1 MSNIWRQIGKE
12 AFPGVEFTNQIDLYK
27 HAARLIA
34 AASLSVTVERSVADG
49 QASHDVAAEISGV
62 ISELSDDLIARAAN
76 ETGYMYAVADYENK
90 SNAKLFQLLQ
100 GVQEVQTS
108 LVTE

>member
-1 MSNIWRQIGKE
+1 MSNVWRQIGKE
-12 AFPGVEFTNQIDLYK
+12 AFPEVEFTSQIDLYK

-34 AASLSVTVERSVADG
+34 AASLSVTVEHSISYG
-49 QASHDVAAEISGV
+49 QSSHDVAAEIGSVVFDHSEDV
-62 ISELSDDLIARAAN
+62 IERAAN
-76 ETGYMYAVADYENK
+76 ETGYMYAVEDYENS